1 MLIKKLNNA
10 LAVQE
15 PRNVF
20 DRLGQPA
27 CRQAGEDELCTEV
40 GFIKNKNKH
49 NGCCYCRWIRF
60 TDKLIKK
67 I

>member
-1 MLIKKLNNA
+1 MKKFSNA
-10 LAVQE
+10 L
-15 PRNVF
+15 NVKVC
-20 DRLGQPA
+20 DA
-27 CRQAGEDELCTEV
+27 NEDELCTEV

-49 NGCCYCRWIRF
+49 IGCCYCRWVRF